1 MTALLELTV
10 YFTVWTLITVVV
22 GAAIRNQE
30 WTKEGRDIGLGNRDN
45 LKEATPMGG
54 RAERA
59 AKNSIEAAV
68 FFVPLALIAN
78 AAGMDAEVMLG
89 AQIAFWARIAYVPI
103 YIAGVK
109 YLRSFVWIVGVVGQ
123 LQFDVLASRIQQKY
137 ARIVTHF
144 SISGG
149 ADCTTGDFNC
159 MARELDRFCL
169 DYANTESLSW
179 HHCVSASLWMIGTAK
194 PEL

>member
-10 YFTVWTLITVVV
+10 YFTIWTLVSVVL

-45 LKEATPMGG
+45 LQEATPMGG

-78 AAGMDAEVMLG
+78 AAGLDAEVMLG
-89 AQIAFWARIAYVPI
+89 AQVAFWARIAYVPI
-103 YIAGVK
+103 YIAGIK
-109 YLRSFVWIVGVVGQ
+109 YLRSLVWIVGVVG
-123 LQFDVLASRIQQKY
+123 Y
-137 ARIVTHF
+137 
-144 SISGG
+144 G
-149 ADCTTGDFNC
+149 
-159 MARELDRFCL
+159 M
-169 DYANTESLSW
+169 
-179 HHCVSASLWMIGTAK
+179 MITAM
-194 PEL
+194 L

>member
-22 GAAIRNQE
+22 GGAIRNQE

-59 AKNSIEAAV
+59 AKNSIEAAA

-78 AAGMDAEVMLG
+78 AAGLDNEVMQG
-89 AQIAFWARIAYVPI
+89 AQIAFWARIAYVPV
-103 YIAGVK
+103 YIAGIK
-109 YLRSFVWIVGVVGQ
+109 YLRSLIWIGGVVG
-123 LQFDVLASRIQQKY
+123 Y
-137 ARIVTHF
+137 
-144 SISGG
+144 G
-149 ADCTTGDFNC
+149 
-159 MARELDRFCL
+159 MM
-169 DYANTESLSW
+169 
-179 HHCVSASLWMIGTAK
+179 VSHL
-194 PEL
+194 L

>member
-30 WTKEGRDIGLGNRDN
+30 WTREGRDIGLGNRDN

-78 AAGMDAEVMLG
+78 AAGLDAEVMLG
-89 AQIAFWARIAYVPI
+89 AQVAFWARIAYVPI
-103 YIAGVK
+103 YIAGIK
-109 YLRSFVWIVGVVGQ
+109 YLRSLVWI
-123 LQFDVLASRIQQKY
+123 
-137 ARIVTHF
+137 
-144 SISGG
+144 GG
-149 ADCTTGDFNC
+149 AVGYG
-159 MARELDRFCL
+159 MMVAAML
-169 DYANTESLSW
+169 
-179 HHCVSASLWMIGTAK
+179 
-194 PEL
+194 

>member
-1 MTALLELTV
+1 MTALVELTV

-78 AAGMDAEVMLG
+78 AAGLDAEVMLG
-89 AQIAFWARIAYVPI
+89 AQVAFWARIAYVPI
-103 YIAGVK
+103 YIAGIK
-109 YLRSFVWIVGVVGQ
+109 YLRSLVWI
-123 LQFDVLASRIQQKY
+123 
-137 ARIVTHF
+137 
-144 SISGG
+144 GG
-149 ADCTTGDFNC
+149 AVGYG
-159 MARELDRFCL
+159 MMVAAML
-169 DYANTESLSW
+169 
-179 HHCVSASLWMIGTAK
+179 
-194 PEL
+194 

>member
-10 YFTVWTLITVVV
+10 YFTIWTLVSVVL

-45 LKEATPMGG
+45 LQEATPMGG

-78 AAGMDAEVMLG
+78 AAGLDAEVMVG
-89 AQIAFWARIAYVPI
+89 AQVAFWARIAYVPI
-103 YIAGVK
+103 YIAGIK
-109 YLRSFVWIVGVVGQ
+109 YLRSLVWIVGVVG
-123 LQFDVLASRIQQKY
+123 Y
-137 ARIVTHF
+137 GMM
-144 SISGG
+144 IS
-149 ADCTTGDFNC
+149 A
-159 MARELDRFCL
+159 ML
-169 DYANTESLSW
+169 
-179 HHCVSASLWMIGTAK
+179 
-194 PEL
+194 

>member
-22 GAAIRNQE
+22 GGAIRNQE
-30 WTKEGRDIGLGNRDN
+30 WTKEGREIGLGNRDN

-59 AKNSIEAAV
+59 AKNSIEASV

-103 YIAGVK
+103 YIAGIK
-109 YLRSFVWIVGVVGQ
+109 YLRSLVWIVGVVGYGMMVAAM
-123 LQFDVLASRIQQKY
+123 F
-137 ARIVTHF
+137 
-144 SISGG
+144 
-149 ADCTTGDFNC
+149 
-159 MARELDRFCL
+159 
-169 DYANTESLSW
+169 
-179 HHCVSASLWMIGTAK
+179 
-194 PEL
+194 

>member
-103 YIAGVK
+103 YIVGIK
-109 YLRSFVWIVGVVGQ
+109 YLRSLVWIGGVVGYGMMVVAM
-123 LQFDVLASRIQQKY
+123 L
-137 ARIVTHF
+137 
-144 SISGG
+144 
-149 ADCTTGDFNC
+149 
-159 MARELDRFCL
+159 
-169 DYANTESLSW
+169 
-179 HHCVSASLWMIGTAK
+179 
-194 PEL
+194 

>member
-30 WTKEGRDIGLGNRDN
+30 WTREGRDIGLGNRDN
-45 LKEATPMGG
+45 LNEATPMGG

-78 AAGMDAEVMLG
+78 AAGLDSEAMLG

-103 YIAGVK
+103 YIAGIK
-109 YLRSFVWIVGVVGQ
+109 YLRSLVWIVGVVGYGMMVAAM
-123 LQFDVLASRIQQKY
+123 L
-137 ARIVTHF
+137 
-144 SISGG
+144 
-149 ADCTTGDFNC
+149 
-159 MARELDRFCL
+159 
-169 DYANTESLSW
+169 
-179 HHCVSASLWMIGTAK
+179 
-194 PEL
+194 

>member
-59 AKNSIEAAV
+59 AKNSIEAAA
-68 FFVPLALIAN
+68 FFVPLALVAN

-103 YIAGVK
+103 YIAGIK
-109 YLRSFVWIVGVVGQ
+109 YLRSLVWIGGVVGYGMMVAA
-123 LQFDVLASRIQQKY
+123 LL
-137 ARIVTHF
+137 
-144 SISGG
+144 
-149 ADCTTGDFNC
+149 
-159 MARELDRFCL
+159 
-169 DYANTESLSW
+169 
-179 HHCVSASLWMIGTAK
+179 
-194 PEL
+194 